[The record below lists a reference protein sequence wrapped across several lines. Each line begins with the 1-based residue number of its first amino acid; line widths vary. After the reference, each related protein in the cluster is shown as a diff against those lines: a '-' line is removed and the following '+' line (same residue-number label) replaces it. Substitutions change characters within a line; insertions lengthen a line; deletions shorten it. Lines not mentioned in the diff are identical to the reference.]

1 MKPYPQ
7 DRGASPYGQLY
18 IYYINGR
25 IQTDTVSHLPAFIGD
40 WEEEGDTFLFFSEPA
55 DPLVEN
61 LIRHQKGTVLQ
72 DRFQMSY
79 EQWQGE
85 HVSAYTVGRLYVKPP
100 WDASAAPDEKIC
112 LLMDPGV
119 VFGNG
124 RHPTTRDCLIAIQQ
138 AFAAETVS
146 SVIDLGTG
154 TGLLAMAAAGLGAGR
169 VVAVDLN
176 RLATQTARRNT
187 CLNNM
192 TDRILVV
199 QGDAK
204 NFMDVTCDLMVSN
217 IHYAVMR
224 PMIEMPGFRTH
235 KQFVLSGLLRSQAM
249 EIEVKLK
256 QRAARIIHR
265 WDQDGTW
272 FTYWGRN
279 P

>member
-1 MKPYPQ
+1 M
-7 DRGASPYGQLY
+7 RSPYRQLY

-25 IQTDTVSHLPAFIGD
+25 IQTDSALRLPAFIGN

-55 DPLVEN
+55 DHLVEKMVS
-61 LIRHQKGTVLQ
+61 HQNGLVLL

-85 HVSAYTVGRLYVKPP
+85 HVSAYTVGRLHVTPP
-100 WDASAAPDEKIC
+100 WESSPAPDGKIC

-124 RHPTTRDCLIAIQQ
+124 RHPTTRDCLKAMQQ
-138 AFAAETVS
+138 AFAAEAVS

-154 TGLLAMAAAGLGAGR
+154 TGLLAMAAAALGADR

-176 RLATQTARRNT
+176 RLAARTARRNA
-187 CLNNM
+187 CLNHM
-192 TDRILVV
+192 TDRVLVV

-204 NFMDVTCDLMVSN
+204 NFMDVACDLMVSN

-224 PMIEMPGFRTH
+224 PMIELPGFQAY
-235 KQFVLSGLLRSQAM
+235 KQFVLSGLLRSQAR
-249 EIEVKLK
+249 EIEVMLK